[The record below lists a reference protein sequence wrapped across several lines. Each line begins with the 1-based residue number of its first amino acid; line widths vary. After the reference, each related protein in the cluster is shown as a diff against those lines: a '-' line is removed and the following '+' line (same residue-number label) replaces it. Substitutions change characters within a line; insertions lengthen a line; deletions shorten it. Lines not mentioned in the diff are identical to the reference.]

1 MEHLSTESGETE
13 ASAVPIEPKRGREAA
28 LSVMEQEV
36 SLYIKGQVKAPSD
49 MILLSTKAC
58 LKKSY

>member
-1 MEHLSTESGETE
+1 MEHLSTAWGWTE
-13 ASAVPIEPKRGREAA
+13 ASAVPIEQKKDRVVV
-28 LSVMEQEV
+28 LSVMEQGV
-36 SLYIKGQVKAPSD
+36 LLYIKGQVKAPSA